1 MSRLKNEQDAEK
13 AEARRLLQEFV
24 ENALDAIPQGEG
36 VKAVTALVILD
47 TDKALHDGV
56 LVSGTASPHSLIAG
70 LQEGMRRLLDI
81 LLGPDGGDGEGGTA
95 PTVH

>member
-13 AEARRLLQEFV
+13 DAARRLLQKFV

-47 TDKALHDGV
+47 TGKALHDGV
-56 LVSGTASPHSLIAG
+56 LVSGTASPHSLVAG
-70 LQEGMRRLLDI
+70 LREGMRRLLDM

>member
-13 AEARRLLQEFV
+13 DAGRLLQKFV

-47 TDKALHDGV
+47 TGKALHDGV
-56 LVSGTASPHSLIAG
+56 LVSGTASPHSLVAG
-70 LQEGMRRLLDI
+70 LREGMRRLLDI
-81 LLGPDGGDGEGGTA
+81 LLGPDGGDGGTA

>member
-13 AEARRLLQEFV
+13 DAARRLLQKFV

-36 VKAVTALVILD
+36 VKAMTALVILD
-47 TDKALHDGV
+47 TGKALHGGV
-56 LVSGTASPHSLIAG
+56 LVSGTASPHSLVAV
-70 LQEGMRRLLDI
+70 QREGMRRLLDI
-81 LLGPDGGDGEGGTA
+81 LLGTDGGDGEGGTA